1 MWRDDDQQVFDVASA
16 RLTTCGEP
24 WAFAAENAAAIDA
37 HWSLRREQQPRFFN
51 GAVLLLAR
59 YEVTADGCLDARFLR
74 SDFKS
79 FLFWRETG
87 WRDRTVMDAFGSAL
101 IFSQQGRVLLGRQ
114 RDGHLNGGLC
124 YPPSGFIDAADV
136 GADGAIDID
145 HSVRREIGEELG
157 LGEDQLQRRPGY
169 IVTRAGPV
177 LSIGV
182 PFEARAAEADLT
194 GAIAR
199 HIAADPDAE
208 LASAELLAPGADTAR
223 LAMPNYARTLIAG
236 LKRLKSHA

>member
-1 MWRDDDQQVFDVASA
+1 VWRDDDEQVFHVASA
-16 RLTTCGEP
+16 RLTTCRQP

-37 HWSLRREQQPRFFN
+37 HWDLRRHQQPSFFN
-51 GAVLLLAR
+51 GAVLLLAN
-59 YEVTADGCLDARFLR
+59 YEVTATGCLEARFLR

-87 WRDRTVMDAFGSAL
+87 WPDRTVMDAFGSAL
-101 IFSQQGRVLLGRQ
+101 IFSRDGHLLVGRQ
-114 RDGHLNGGLC
+114 RDGHLNGGLS
-124 YPPSGFIDAADV
+124 YPPSGFIDAGDV

-157 LGEDQLQRRPGY
+157 LGDDQLHRRPGY
-169 IVTRAGPV
+169 VVTRAGPV

-182 PFEARAAEADLT
+182 PFEARVPDADLM
-194 GAIAR
+194 ASVAR

-208 LASAELLAPGADTAR
+208 LAGADLLAPGADTAQ
-223 LAMPNYARTLIAG
+223 LAMPDYARALLAHLPRLISPA
-236 LKRLKSHA
+236 